1 VGLEGRTMQQDT
13 DKPGMTV
20 IRASAVD
27 FTRPRP
33 KSGIHDLTPADG
45 SVARSDNCVSVFC
58 AQCQRWIDCYD
69 DIPPEVAW
77 ERHGSLFH

>member
-1 VGLEGRTMQQDT
+1 MEQDT
-13 DKPGMTV
+13 DKTGMTV

-27 FTRPRP
+27 FTRPPP
-33 KSGIHDLTPADG
+33 KSEIGDLTPADG

-77 ERHGSLFH
+77 ERHGGLFH